1 MKREGTRTEGLTVAY
16 IGGGSRGW
24 AWGFMKDLGMDPQME
39 GVVRLYD
46 IDKDAAEKNRRIGD
60 MISSHPE
67 ARSHWRYEVSGTLKE
82 ALAGAD
88 FIVISI
94 LPGHFGHMRSDVH
107 WPEKYGI
114 WQPVGDTVGPGGLM
128 RALRTVPMFVEIALA
143 IRDFAPRAWVINYT
157 NPMTVCMNT
166 LYAIFPDIRAF
177 GCCHEVFGTQKL
189 LAQMLEDLEG
199 IRDVGREDVRT
210 GVMGINH
217 FTFLY
222 SASYKGLDLF
232 PLYRRFVD
240 RYERTGF
247 LKGKDDNW
255 MNNNFEC
262 SHRVKFDLFRRYG
275 LIAAAGDRHLA
286 EFMPPWY
293 LKNPDT
299 AKEWGF
305 SLTTVDWREKDL
317 EQRLRKREALLNGS
331 EPIQMQESGEEGH
344 LLLKALL
351 GLGDL
356 VSNVNIPNRGQI
368 PNLPE
373 GAVVEINAF
382 FSRDAISPMYSGPLP
397 HGVDALVSRHCFNQL
412 GIVKAAMTCDWNLA
426 LNVLLNDPQTCRLN
440 PLDTQKMFAEMIG
453 NTIDILPEGWK
464 RALQERKEA

>member
-1 MKREGTRTEGLTVAY
+1 MKGKATRTDGLTIAY

-46 IDKDAAEKNRRIGD
+46 IDRDAAEKNRRIGE
-60 MISSHPE
+60 MISSHPD
-67 ARSHWRYEVSGTLKE
+67 AKSRWRYEVSASLAE
-82 ALAGAD
+82 ALDGAD
-88 FIVISI
+88 FVVISI
-94 LPGHFGHMRSDVH
+94 LPGNFTHMRSDVH
-107 WPEKYGI
+107 WPEKYGV
-114 WQPVGDTVGPGGLM
+114 WQPVGDTVGPGGLL

-143 IRDFAPRAWVINYT
+143 ILDFAPRAWVINYT

-166 LYAIFPDIRAF
+166 LYAVYPEIRSF

-189 LAQMLEDLEG
+189 LAEMLEDLEG
-199 IRDVGREDVRT
+199 IPGVRRQDIRT
-210 GVMGINH
+210 GVTGINH

-222 SASYKGLDLF
+222 SASYGGMDLF
-232 PLYRRFVD
+232 PLYRRFVGM
-240 RYERTGF
+240 YGETGF
-247 LKGKDDNW
+247 LRGKDDSW

-293 LKNPDT
+293 LKDPDT
-299 AKEWGF
+299 ARRWGF

-317 EQRLRKREALLNGS
+317 MERLRKREALLSGS
-331 EPIQMQESGEEGH
+331 EPIRMKESGEEGH

-368 PNLPE
+368 PKLPE
-373 GAVVEINAF
+373 SAVVEVNAF
-382 FSRDAISPMYSGPLP
+382 FSRGAITPMYSGALP
-397 HGVDALVSRHCFNQL
+397 PGLDALISRHALNQQAV
-412 GIVKAAMTCDWNLA
+412 VKAAMDCDRNLA
-426 LNVLLNDPQTCRLN
+426 LNVLLNDPQMSRVD
-440 PLDTQKMFAEMIG
+440 PLDAERMLGEMIM
-453 NTIDILPEGWK
+453 NTADVLPEGW
-464 RALQERKEA
+464 RR